1 MQLYPMK
8 LITIVG
14 EEILRDQLVRKV
26 REAGAK
32 GCSYTSTQGV
42 GSHEARHNDVFS
54 ANFEL
59 KVVCPEK
66 VADVVMISV
75 GRALFRKIR
84 DRRLDQRRRSRPPRS
99 FCQCV
104 AARGEARIERP

>member
-1 MQLYPMK
+1 MQLHPMK

-14 EEILRDQLVRKV
+14 EEILRDQLVRKI

-32 GCSYTSTQGV
+32 GCSYASTQGV

-66 VADVVMISV
+66 VADVVMTLLAEHYFGKYAIVAWISDV
-75 GRALFRKIR
+75 EVV
-84 DRRLDQRRRSRPPRS
+84 RPGH
-99 FCQCV
+99 F
-104 AARGEARIERP
+104 AKA